1 MRRCLR
7 SRGLTMISRLGL
19 RRILAALLLLGLV
32 ALLVVRGVVPAFTV
46 ITDDFPTYYTAAKSV
61 RDGEDPAK
69 LYNPDWFRAQR
80 TRYQVG
86 PPENLLEF
94 SPQPPPTALLLT
106 PLAGFAPQTALRIL
120 TIVDLLC
127 LIGASVLLSR
137 IVGWSLLNS
146 GLFVL
151 LSGWA
156 LHSGLRF
163 GQPYILISTFCLAGY
178 YCYLRGL
185 PRWAGLLMGVF
196 APIKYFPVMI
206 LGAFALQGRWRVV
219 VAGAI
224 AIAVVLLVSVSV
236 LGWPVHQIFLS
247 EVLLGHLSGHLIPGP
262 RFFATFQSFD
272 TLYERLFILDATRN
286 PHPFID
292 APNVAVIALI
302 GTKALSALAAA
313 ISLFKLAR
321 GKGERALGASIGIL
335 GVLTL
340 LLAPGSGT
348 YAFVL
353 LWLPV
358 ALLVDYFKTEHRP
371 WPGYLI
377 VATYVG
383 IGFIPYGHTARFE
396 GEGVL
401 TVLAYPRLLLMLAMF
416 AVCMFALV
424 DLPSLKRGRS
434 DLAVGNA

>member
-1 MRRCLR
+1 MSSLPA
-7 SRGLTMISRLGL
+7 L
-19 RRILAALLLLGLV
+19 RRTLAVLLLLCLV
-32 ALLVVRGVVPAFTV
+32 ALLAIRGAVPAFTV

-61 RDGEDPAK
+61 RDGEDPAR
-69 LYNPDWFRAQR
+69 LYDKDWFRAQR

-127 LIGASVLLSR
+127 LIGASMLLSR

-163 GQPYILISTFCLAGY
+163 GQPYILISTVCLLGY
-178 YCYLRGL
+178 YCYQRGL
-185 PRWAGLLMGVF
+185 PRCAGLLIGVF

-206 LGAFALQGRWRVV
+206 LGAFALQGRWRIVI
-219 VAGAI
+219 AGAI
-224 AIAVVLLVSVSV
+224 AIAVVLLVSVSM

-272 TLYERLFILDATRN
+272 TLYERLFILDPTRN
-286 PHPFID
+286 PHPLVD
-292 APNVAVIALI
+292 APHAAAIALI
-302 GTKALSALAAA
+302 GTKALLALAAA
-313 ISLFKLAR
+313 ACLFKLAR
-321 GKGERALGASIGIL
+321 SRGEKALGPSIGIL

-358 ALLVDYFKTEHRP
+358 ALLVDYFTSEHRP

-377 VATYVG
+377 VAAYVG

-396 GEGVL
+396 GEGAL

-416 AVCMFALV
+416 AVCLFGLA
-424 DLPSLKRGRS
+424 DLSSPKRGHAGW
-434 DLAVGNA
+434 AVGNA